1 MRKIVLIGLFG
12 LFMASCSNGTQIEQE
27 EVKKLEQEINELD
40 ELNHEL
46 DEIKEEG
53 DSLESLLNDLEN
65 SSKQIDDVLRVAKTV
80 APKLVDDLI
89 DQIVNHPKVA
99 ETFISMTDDAAKAI
113 RNLVDQ
119 GKSLSEAIKQVK
131 EVYGPLFRNSDT
143 LPNEVYDRFLKEV
156 TEEVGDYKPK
166 VDGETPTPSGGSDD
180 VVDGGTPKVDNKLPN
195 PEDVQKE
202 R

>member
-1 MRKIVLIGLFG
+1 
-12 LFMASCSNGTQIEQE
+12 MASCSNGTQIEQE

-89 DQIVNHPKVA
+89 DQIVNH
-99 ETFISMTDDAAKAI
+99 
-113 RNLVDQ
+113 L
-119 GKSLSEAIKQVK
+119 
-131 EVYGPLFRNSDT
+131 
-143 LPNEVYDRFLKEV
+143 
-156 TEEVGDYKPK
+156 
-166 VDGETPTPSGGSDD
+166 
-180 VVDGGTPKVDNKLPN
+180 KLP
-195 PEDVQKE
+195 KHLYL
-202 R
+202 